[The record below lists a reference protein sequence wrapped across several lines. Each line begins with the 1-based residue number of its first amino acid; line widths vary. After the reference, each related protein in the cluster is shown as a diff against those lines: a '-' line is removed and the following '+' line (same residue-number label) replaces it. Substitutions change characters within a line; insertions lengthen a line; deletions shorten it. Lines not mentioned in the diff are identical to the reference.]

1 MPELTEPR
9 DLFVSELRD
18 VLYAERTLEK
28 ALPKMAKEATDR
40 DLRSGFEN
48 HHEQTLQH
56 IANLERVFKSLGLTA
71 RAKKCPGIDGI
82 KAEHDEFMSE
92 EDPSPEICDMFLTGA
107 AARAEH
113 YEIAAYSGLVTMANA
128 LGESECVSLLEEN
141 LRQEEETLRKV
152 ESIAA
157 RLATNGGVRASG

>member
-28 ALPKMAKEATDR
+28 ALPKMAKEATDE
-40 DLRSGFEN
+40 DLRSGFDD
-48 HHEQTLQH
+48 HHEQTQQH
-56 IANLERVFKSLGLTA
+56 IANLERAFESLGLTA

-82 KAEHDEFMSE
+82 KAEHDEFMSK

-113 YEIAAYSGLVTMANA
+113 YEIAAYSGLLTMANA
-128 LGESECVSLLEEN
+128 LGESECATLLEEN

-152 ESIAA
+152 ESIAE
-157 RLATNGGVRASG
+157 RLATNGVSG